1 MQKTKYHRISLSC
14 VIRGWNED
22 ISEEEAFINALNL
35 ADGFWEVYVKN
46 AIAEVEG
53 IEVVLDKASKC
64 KDCYLILDKEIPYKK
79 AFQFSDNEKI
89 KYIIFKSRREGYEI
103 RTATDTCRFKDDL
116 VLSIDIN
123 ESRKITGINELIY
136 VDNSGKLCC
145 TKTLESAIRLVKYN
159 ESEIQNLS

>member
-1 MQKTKYHRISLSC
+1 M
-14 VIRGWNED
+14 
-22 ISEEEAFINALNL
+22 
-35 ADGFWEVYVKN
+35 
-46 AIAEVEG
+46 
-53 IEVVLDKASKC
+53 
-64 KDCYLILDKEIPYKK
+64 PYKK

-89 KYIIFKSRREGYEI
+89 KYIMFKSRREGYEI
-103 RTATDTCRFKDDL
+103 RTVTDTCRFKDEL

-159 ESEIQNLS
+159 ESEMQNLL